1 MSEQTLKR
9 AILLYDEVLFIDPKT
24 PKVRAGLYSVE
35 NHQPY
40 LPDDAAYRLSQEWTE
55 VANRYALLEREG
67 VVRFVDPTP
76 LLENSAVDAI
86 ITGGLQADMTDQ
98 GIINLFA
105 NHPPTWSI
113 LRSRIPPSAFSFLH
127 HQYTPRVLY
136 DGNTH
141 HAFQVIERGDEN
153 GGKLP
158 LAHALFADGRPDQ
171 QYSSPGY
178 GLGSE
183 PRTDDEYAAVVPYYL
198 GSSLATS
205 MALAIALENHAV
217 PLTDSDA
224 HFRLLSAR
232 FTRAAEGAHLATALP
247 GLKPPTFTGSAAQK
261 RQLVEQ
267 RLVDSILSP
276 EDLAALSL
284 EDCLRY
290 RESTAGDRAN
300 YRAHLSAMVGRIR
313 SEPWSQDIEA
323 EIAQEIRQAEHA
335 IEENAAAMRARYKA
349 LFGRTA
355 ISLSLTAA
363 PALLTAVFPGVS
375 ALWALLLGAGAL
387 SGILVEP
394 IKELAGL
401 WSNTR
406 DDVNGLAYLMNL
418 R

>member
-67 VVRFVDPTP
+67 VVRFVDPAP
-76 LLENSAVDAI
+76 FLENSAVDAVV
-86 ITGGLQADMTDQ
+86 TGGLQADMADQ
-98 GIINLFA
+98 GVINLFA
-105 NHPPTWSI
+105 NHSPTWSM

-127 HQYTPRVLY
+127 HQYTWRVLY
-136 DGNTH
+136 EGNTH
-141 HAFQVIERGDEN
+141 QAFYFTEQGDEN
-153 GGKLP
+153 GRRP

-171 QYSSPGY
+171 QYSSPSY

-183 PRTDDEYAAVVPYYL
+183 PRTDGEYAAVVPYYL

-205 MALAIALENHAV
+205 TALAIALENHAV

-232 FTRAAEGAHLATALP
+232 FARAAEGAEAAALP
-247 GLKPPTFTGSAAQK
+247 GLRPPTFTGSAAQR

-290 RESTAGDRAN
+290 RESTAEDRAN
-300 YRAHLSAMVGRIR
+300 YRAHLNAMVRRILR
-313 SEPWSQDIEA
+313 EPWSQEIEA
-323 EIAQEIRQAEHA
+323 EIAHEILQAEHA
-335 IEENAAAMRARYKA
+335 IEENADAMRARYKA

-355 ISLSLTAA
+355 ISLGLAAA
-363 PALLTAVFPGVS
+363 PALLTVVFPGVS

-401 WSNTR
+401 WSETR
-406 DDVNGLAYLMNL
+406 HDVNGLAYLMNL